1 MIDGR
6 LVPDV
11 LADLRDLGSLAHVNL
26 LIEVNA
32 GPIAAIHRP
41 PRGKSSPGKV
51 PELICLCRGTPI
63 ACDRKPGMGRALV
76 IKPSLVGRYGNP

>member
-11 LADLRDLGSLAHVNL
+11 LADLRDFGSLAHVNL

-41 PRGKSSPGKV
+41 PRGKAAPGKGARV
-51 PELICLCRGTPI
+51 DLPLPRHANNL
-63 ACDRKPGMGRALV
+63 
-76 IKPSLVGRYGNP
+76 